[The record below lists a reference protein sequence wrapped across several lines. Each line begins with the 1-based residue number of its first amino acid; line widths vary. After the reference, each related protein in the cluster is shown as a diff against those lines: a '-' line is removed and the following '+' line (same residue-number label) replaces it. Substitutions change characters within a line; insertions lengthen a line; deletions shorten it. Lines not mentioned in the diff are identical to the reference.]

1 MEFVKLSQFSESE
14 LLNTHNLAFSDY
26 EVPMELSLED
36 FTYFNKRRGVRYDL
50 SIGAVEGNK
59 LIGFILNAIDMW
71 KDKLTCYD
79 CGTGVIPEFRQKGVG
94 NQIFSKLL
102 PLLRKEGVNQYQL
115 EVIQTNTAAFNLY
128 KNRNFQIIR
137 ELDCLQVEKDQLTK
151 ELVKD
156 KNKTQRMEFDIK
168 ELKNI
173 DWEKVKQF
181 WDFQPSW
188 QNSDLS
194 IERVKE
200 SFYYFGAYLGNEI
213 IGYMVC
219 EPNGGITQIAV
230 NPKYRKKH
238 IGENLLHMMLEN
250 NPNVKRINIIN
261 VDTRDET
268 LLTFLRNL
276 GFKSFVTQ
284 YEMSLL
290 L

>member
-1 MEFVKLSQFSESE
+1 MEFVKLSQFTEAE

-26 EVPMELSLED
+26 EVPMELSLEA

-71 KDKLTCYD
+71 EDKLTCYD

-102 PLLRKEGVNQYQL
+102 PLLREEGVKQYLL

-137 ELDCLQVEKDQLTK
+137 EFDCLQVEKDQLTR

-173 DWEKVKQF
+173 DWETVKQF

-188 QNSDLS
+188 QNSNLS

-213 IGYMVC
+213 IGYMVY
-219 EPNGGITQIAV
+219 EPNGSITQIAV
-230 NPKYRKKH
+230 NPIYRKKH
-238 IGENLLHMMLEN
+238 IGEKLLHMMLEN

-261 VDTRDET
+261 VDKRDET
-268 LLTFLRNL
+268 LLTFLRNM

-284 YEMSLL
+284 YEMSLVL
-290 L
+290 